1 MAWTYIM
8 FFFQEWVFPAFT
20 YHWYP
25 FLSFLFL
32 FRKTVPFHCHYM
44 TYLFYFDCVTLIIV
58 AWENAAVIVLS
69 HPFVWKQK
77 QTKRF
82 TKKYKNSQLNQ
93 YQTISFCN
101 NLRLNWSNW
110 LMFTQISILQYLHLK
125 VYLQVCK
132 SLYIYIYIYIYIF
145 VFI

>member
-44 TYLFYFDCVTLIIV
+44 TSLFYFDCVTLIIV

-82 TKKYKNSQLNQ
+82 IKKYKNSQLNQ

-110 LMFTQISILQYLHLK
+110 SYNINTLNISHSYSQEVWSYLSINFAK
-125 VYLQVCK
+125 YSFPSIQK
-132 SLYIYIYIYIYIF
+132 Q
-145 VFI
+145 